1 MQFQT
6 LLPSSP
12 GAALELTQKKLFDLQ
27 LFSNIKVFLRNFSF
41 FLEKAAELV
50 DKNLVLL
57 GGKKIDLQCC
67 FLFLAAFR
75 FHCRRGWVL
84 VTGLFL

>member
-1 MQFQT
+1 MQFQN

-12 GAALELTQKKLFDLQ
+12 GAALELIQKKLFDLQ
-27 LFSNIKVFLRNFSF
+27 LFSNIKVVLRNFSL

-57 GGKKIDLQCC
+57 GKKIICDVA
-67 FLFLAAFR
+67 LFS
-75 FHCRRGWVL
+75 
-84 VTGLFL
+84 